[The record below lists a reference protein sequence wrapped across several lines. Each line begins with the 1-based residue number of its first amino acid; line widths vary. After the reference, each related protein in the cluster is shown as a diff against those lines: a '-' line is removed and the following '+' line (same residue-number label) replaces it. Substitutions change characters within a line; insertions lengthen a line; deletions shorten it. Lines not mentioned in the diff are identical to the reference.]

1 MSVAVTI
8 SPLLYGCRHSDDGDM
23 PKDTTPSPT
32 PTISRVLPDGTMIE
46 LLYDADRA
54 TTSFAVCP
62 PSGTPTLESQ
72 INLPTKECLV
82 PYSAANNLL
91 TSGCVLLPSG
101 LSDFGDKQTL
111 LATIKAFIHRYVDLT
126 PLFEDIAAHYVLLSW
141 VHDAFNELGYLRVRG
156 AWGSGKT
163 RFLLAVGS
171 LCYKP
176 FFASGASTVSP
187 IFHIL
192 HEFGGTLVLDEA
204 DLRYSDATAD
214 LTKILNNGNMKGL
227 PVLRT
232 MTNRHRELNPQAF
245 KVFGPKL
252 IAMRGNFADEAL
264 ESRFLTEETGGGS
277 LRSDIDIHLSD
288 AMKAEAQELRNK
300 LLAWRFQA
308 RGDVGID
315 ASRLVDGL
323 SPRGN
328 QTALALL
335 SLVDHA
341 ALREAIADHLV
352 TAEARAAARR
362 ATLPHVAMVGV
373 LQRKFGGSDATCIKL
388 ADATDAFNQDASIR
402 GEHPIT
408 PKAAGH
414 IVRHKLGLQTRKS
427 NGVYVIAQSE
437 KGALAELAKRYGQAE
452 ELTKAR

>member
-1 MSVAVTI
+1 MRLTI
-8 SPLLYGCRHSDDGDM
+8 CPLLEGMRYSDHEDM
-23 PKDTTPSPT
+23 PKDTTPPST

-46 LLYDADRA
+46 LLYDADSA
-54 TTSFAVCP
+54 TTSLAMCQ
-62 PSGTPTLESQ
+62 PSGAVTLESQ

-82 PYSAANNLL
+82 PYAPGNNLL
-91 TSGCVLLPSG
+91 TSGCVLLPSAVK
-101 LSDFGDKQTL
+101 DFGDKQVL
-111 LATIKAFIHRYVDLT
+111 LGAIKAFIHRYVDLT
-126 PLFEDIAAHYVLLSW
+126 PLFEDVAAHYVLLSW

-156 AWGSGKT
+156 TWGSGKT

-204 DLRYSDATAD
+204 DMRFSDATAD
-214 LTKILNNGNMKGL
+214 LTKILNNGNMRGL

-252 IAMRGNFADEAL
+252 IAMRGSFADDAL
-264 ESRFLTEETGGGS
+264 ESRFLTEETGGRS
-277 LRSDIDIHLSD
+277 LRSDIAIHLPD
-288 AMKAEAQELRNK
+288 TMKLEAQELRNK
-300 LLAWRFQA
+300 LLAWRFHA
-308 RGDVGID
+308 RSDVGID
-315 ASRLVDGL
+315 VSRLVDGL

-335 SLVDHA
+335 SLVDDA
-341 ALREAIADHLV
+341 ALREQIADHLV

-373 LQRKFGGSDATCIKL
+373 LQRKFAGLDATHIKL
-388 ADATDAFNQDASIR
+388 ADATDAFNYDAAAR
-402 GEHPIT
+402 GEQPIT

-414 IVRHKLGLQTRKS
+414 IVRRELGLHTRKS

-437 KGALAELAKRYGQAE
+437 KGAVAELAKRYGQSK
-452 ELTKAR
+452 ELT

>member
-1 MSVAVTI
+1 MTVPITI
-8 SPLLYGCRHSDDGDM
+8 RPLLPAITVSDDGQM
-23 PKDTTPSPT
+23 PTDPVNRPT

-46 LLYDADRA
+46 LLYDADNA
-54 TTSFAVCP
+54 TTQFAVCP
-62 PSGTPTLESQ
+62 PSGTSTLESQ

-82 PYSAANNLL
+82 PYAPGNNLL
-91 TSGCVLLPSG
+91 TSGCVLLPSAVTG
-101 LSDFGDKQTL
+101 FGDKDKL
-111 LATIKAFIHRYVDLT
+111 LAEIKGYIHSYVDLT
-126 PLFEDIAAHYVLLSW
+126 PLFEEIAAHYVLFTW

-204 DLRYSDATAD
+204 DMRFSDATAD

-252 IAMRGNFADEAL
+252 IAMRGSFADEAL
-264 ESRFLTEETGGGS
+264 ESRFLTEETGQRPM
-277 LRSDIDIHLSD
+277 RSDISIHLPD

-300 LLAWRFQA
+300 LLAWRFHA

-335 SLVDHA
+335 TLVDDA
-341 ALREAIADHLV
+341 TLREQIADHLV

-362 ATLPHVAMVGV
+362 ASLPHVAMVGV
-373 LQRKFGGSDATCIKL
+373 LQRKFSRADTTNVKL
-388 ADATDAFNQDASIR
+388 AEATDAFNQKALAR
-402 GEHPIT
+402 GERAIT

-414 IVRHKLGLQTRKS
+414 IVRHDLGLQTRKS
-427 NGVYVIAQSE
+427 NGVYVIGQSE
-437 KGALAELAKRYGQAE
+437 KSAVAQLAKRYGRCE
-452 ELTKAR
+452 ELT

>member
-1 MSVAVTI
+1 VLTNHSDRPFANLRRKLV
-8 SPLLYGCRHSDDGDM
+8 PCRHRS
-23 PKDTTPSPT
+23 
-32 PTISRVLPDGTMIE
+32 
-46 LLYDADRA
+46 
-54 TTSFAVCP
+54 SF
-62 PSGTPTLESQ
+62 SQ
-72 INLPTKECLV
+72 IGASGKPGTLQCLV
-82 PYSAANNLL
+82 PYAPSNNLL
-91 TSGCVLLPSG
+91 TSGCVLLPSAVT
-101 LSDFGDKQTL
+101 DFGDKQIL
-111 LATIKAFIHRYVDLT
+111 LADIKAFIHRYVDLT
-126 PLFEDIAAHYVLLSW
+126 PLFEHIAAHYILLSW

-163 RFLLAVGS
+163 RFLLTVGS

-204 DLRYSDATAD
+204 DLRFSDATAN

-245 KVFGPKL
+245 KVFGPKI
-252 IAMRGNFADEAL
+252 IAMRGNFTDEAL
-264 ESRFLTEETGGGS
+264 ESRFLTEETGGRP
-277 LRSDIDIHLSD
+277 LRSDIAIHLPD
-288 AMKAEAQELRNK
+288 AMKLEAQELRNK
-300 LLAWRFQA
+300 LLAWRFHA
-308 RGDVGID
+308 RGDVGVD
-315 ASRLVDGL
+315 AGRLVDGL

-335 SLVDHA
+335 SLVDDA
-341 ALREAIADHLV
+341 ASRELIADHLV

-362 ATLPHVAMVGV
+362 ATLPHVAMVRV
-373 LQRKFGGSDATCIKL
+373 LQRKFGMPDTPHVRL
-388 ADATDAFNQDASIR
+388 ADATDAFNCDAVAR
-402 GEHPIT
+402 GDHPIT

-414 IVRHKLGLQTRKS
+414 IVRNELGLHTRKS

-437 KGALAELAKRYGQAE
+437 RSAVTELAKRYGQIE
-452 ELTKAR
+452 ELTKVR